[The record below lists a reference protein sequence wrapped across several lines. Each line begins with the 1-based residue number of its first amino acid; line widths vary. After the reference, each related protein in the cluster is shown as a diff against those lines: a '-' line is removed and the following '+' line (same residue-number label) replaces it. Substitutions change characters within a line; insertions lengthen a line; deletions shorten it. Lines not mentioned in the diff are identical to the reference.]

1 MANRNTDINIQLFI
15 GYDNLVVFE
24 WEKNFMITIVYN
36 HKTVASN
43 G

>member
-15 GYDNLVVFE
+15 GYDNLAVFE
-24 WEKNFMITIVYN
+24 REKKIMITIVYN
-36 HKTVASN
+36 PVASD